1 MNEESTT
8 SRRIDV
14 PRVILL
20 IIGVACLLVFFWF
33 NTDKDY
39 ALPIAVLSGYFIYL
53 GVDNLVKETPK
64 KDECP

>member
-8 SRRIDV
+8 SRKIDI

-20 IIGVACLLVFFWF
+20 IIGVACLLIFFWF

-39 ALPIAVLSGYFIYL
+39 APLIAFLSGYFICL
-53 GVDNLVKETPK
+53 SVDNLFKETPN